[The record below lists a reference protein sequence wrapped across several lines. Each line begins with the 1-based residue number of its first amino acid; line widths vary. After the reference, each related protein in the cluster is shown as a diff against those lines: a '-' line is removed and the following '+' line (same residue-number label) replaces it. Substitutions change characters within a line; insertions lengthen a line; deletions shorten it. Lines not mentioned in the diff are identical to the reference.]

1 MMQINNFLTLD
12 CKYGKFII
20 NRHCH
25 LQAEHIVKKG
35 VPHIQSELDNILF
48 LISSLP
54 DQPVI
59 FDVGANAGLVSI
71 PIAQTIKSR
80 GGIVHAFEP
89 QKMLY
94 YALCG
99 SVALNDLEN
108 VTVHNKGVGEKASI
122 LYLNDIDYS
131 KDQDFGEVFLI
142 ETEGKNRVEIVCL
155 DDLGVKRLDFL
166 KIDVEGMEVP
176 VIKGASKTIAQYR
189 PYCWVEYWKVGF
201 ENIIHLF
208 EDDYAFFIM
217 DELNI
222 LCAPKEKIQ
231 SLNATITVKQV
242 FKNT

>member
-12 CKYGKFII
+12 CKYGRFII

-35 VPHIQSELDNILF
+35 VPHIQAELDNILF

-54 DQPVI
+54 DKPVI
-59 FDVGANAGLVSI
+59 FDIGANAGLVSI
-71 PIAQTIKSR
+71 PIAQTVRSKE
-80 GGIVHAFEP
+80 GIVHAFEP
-89 QKMLY
+89 QRMLY

-108 VTVHNKGVGEKASI
+108 VIVHNKGVGEKSGN

-131 KDQDFGEVFLI
+131 KEQDFGQVFLT
-142 ETEGKNRVEIVCL
+142 ETKEKNIVEVVCL
-155 DDLGVKRLDFL
+155 DELNIKRLDFL
-166 KIDVEGMEVP
+166 KIDVEGMEVA
-176 VIKGASKTIAQYR
+176 VIKGALKTITQYR
-189 PYCWVEYWKVGF
+189 PYCWVEYWKIGF
-201 ENIIHLF
+201 ESIIQLF

-217 DELNI
+217 DHLNI